1 MIQKHADSIGHAWD
15 GLTWSFKTQSNFKI
29 HFLLIFLSIL
39 GGFLFK
45 ISYVEWIAV
54 LITTYIGLIIEVIN
68 TAIEKMGDA
77 IDLNYN
83 ENIKISKDVS
93 AASMLIFSVGAF
105 AVACLI
111 FLPKIFHLLTSIK

>member
-68 TAIEKMGDA
+68 TAIEKMSDA

-93 AASMLIFSVGAF
+93 AASMLIFSIGAF

-111 FLPKIFHLLTSIK
+111 FLPKIFYFLRSIK